1 MPSRG
6 EDQDRFAC
14 ESHHRAQ
21 AATEARTFV
30 DEVVP
35 IPIKAKRETVEF
47 AVDEHTRPDISIEGL
62 AKLRPAFKATA
73 R

>member
-14 ESHHRAQ
+14 ESDQRAQ
-21 AATEARTFV
+21 AAEARKFV

-35 IPIKAKRETVEF
+35 IPIKANRETVEF